1 MVITGI
7 STASFFDTL
16 MLEDA
21 PALLRKWG
29 VKNAEYYLNSSCEYD
44 AAFADRLAKGFDHAQ
59 TVGRAQ
65 M

>member
-21 PALLRKWG
+21 PSLFREWG
-29 VKNAEYYLNSSCEYD
+29 VRNAEYYLNSYCEYD
-44 AAFADRLAKGFDHAQ
+44 PAFVDRLAKETDRKS
-59 TVGRAQ
+59 VV
-65 M
+65 